1 MRENKPIHNQISDI
15 LRQRIAAGQYEETG
29 LPPEL
34 TLVEEFGVSRHTIR
48 SAMQRLVV
56 DGLIERRA
64 GLGTRV
70 TRRAAGSSWLIGSLD
85 EIVEYSIDRIRTIQ
99 AGLIPAREAPHVAAL
114 FGTPPAGKVFR
125 LVRAIAT
132 ETGLVSCI
140 ANIYTSAAIASRI
153 PRQVIDQPLFLN
165 HIQKYCAVRTD
176 RVRQVASA
184 MAAQKELAT
193 QLECRTGEPILLL
206 QRTYTSSDNDPI
218 MFVELF
224 CRPDRYQQTVNFI
237 QERTDAAAVPAD
249 GTGAAA
255 PAPAQAP
262 TAHRAAPRRRAKA

>member
-48 SAMQRLVV
+48 SALQRLVV

-70 TRRAAGSSWLIGSLD
+70 TPRASGSAWLIGSLD
-85 EIVEYSIDRIRTIQ
+85 EIVEYSVDRIRTLQ
-99 AGLIPAREAPHVAAL
+99 ANLIPAREAPHVAGL
-114 FGTPPAGKVFR
+114 FGTPPSGKVFR
-125 LVRAIAT
+125 LVRAIST
-132 ETGLVSCI
+132 DSGLVSCI
-140 ANIYTSAAIASRI
+140 ANIYTSAAIAARI
-153 PRQVIDQPLFLN
+153 PRQVVDKPLFLE
-165 HIQKYCAVRTD
+165 HIQKYCAVRTE
-176 RVRQVASA
+176 RVRQVATA
-184 MAAQKELAT
+184 TAAEKELAG
-193 QLECRTGEPILLL
+193 QLECRTGDPILLL
-206 QRTYTSSDNDPI
+206 HRTYTSSDSEPI

-237 QERTDAAAVPAD
+237 QERSDAGAAASA
-249 GTGAAA
+249 AAA
-255 PAPAQAP
+255 PAPAGAEP
-262 TAHRAAPRRRAKA
+262 PRSADRARRRERA